1 MKLKVGSVL
10 ATREKNGDEVLFTVS
25 KMTPDAVFAFEGS
38 LYYTNESQF
47 SRITAKRF
55 FNPLGVYEPD
65 EKALKRYETLIHNC
79 EIGFK
84 VGDIVKNKDIVAV
97 FEIAKI
103 ENGIVYPVAG
113 STYPYMAEQLA
124 PFFIATLDLLSRSQ
138 IEQYEQQDYGI

>member
-10 ATREKNGDEVLFTVS
+10 ATRDKDGEELLFTAS
-25 KMTPDAVFAFEGS
+25 KIAPDAVFAFEGS
-38 LYYTNESQF
+38 LYYANESSF
-47 SRITAKRF
+47 SRISVKRF

-84 VGDIVKNKDIVAV
+84 VGDIVKNKNIVAV

-124 PFFIATLDLLSRSQ
+124 PFFITTLNLLSRSQ